1 MEDLKK
7 YREVWQAQQHADKQ
21 LDSDTITKMI
31 HKRSSSIVKWIFY
44 ISLIEFIVLTLI
56 NIFGKTYRSELD
68 LKELGLYHFMA
79 GIGIFI
85 GYIIPIF
92 FIYLFYKN
100 YKSISV
106 TATTKELIQNI
117 LKTRKTVKYYIIT
130 IISIVTFALLYST
143 YVILQAPEYADIIE
157 KFGEN
162 GSLIVW
168 GIVVLL
174 VLFFVG
180 IILLVYLLL
189 YGILLKHL
197 KRNYKELLS
206 V

>member
-7 YREVWQAQQHADKQ
+7 YRDVWQAQKYADKQ

-56 NIFGKTYRSELD
+56 NIFGKSYRNELD
-68 LKELGLYHFMA
+68 LEELGLYHFMV
-79 GIGIFI
+79 GVGIFV
-85 GYIIPIF
+85 GYIIPLL

-106 TATTKELIQNI
+106 TSTTKELIQNI

-130 IISIVTFALLYST
+130 ILSIVTFALLYST
-143 YVILQAPEYADIIE
+143 YVILQAPEYAEIIGRY
-157 KFGEN
+157 GEN

-168 GIVVLL
+168 GIVVLM

-180 IILLVYLLL
+180 VILLVYLLL
-189 YGILLKHL
+189 YGILLKRL
-197 KRNYKELLS
+197 KSNYKELLS
-206 V
+206 A

>member
-7 YREVWQAQQHADKQ
+7 YRDVWQAQQYADKQ

-56 NIFGKTYRSELD
+56 NIFGKSYRNELD
-68 LKELGLYHFMA
+68 LEELGLYHFMV
-79 GIGIFI
+79 GVGFFV
-85 GYIIPIF
+85 GYIIPLL

-100 YKSISV
+100 YRSISV
-106 TATTKELIQNI
+106 TSTTKELIQSI

-130 IISIVTFALLYST
+130 ILSIVTFALLYST
-143 YVILQAPEYADIIE
+143 YVILQAPEYSEVIARY
-157 KFGEN
+157 GEN

-168 GIVVLL
+168 GLVVLM
-174 VLFFVG
+174 VLIFIG
-180 IILLVYLLL
+180 IILMVYLLL
-189 YGILLKHL
+189 YGILLKRL
-197 KRNYKELLS
+197 KVNYKELLS
-206 V
+206 A